1 MLLKQHRDHLLI
13 LKERWVTKLKNYK
26 VRFDWHVIH
35 AVRVAKELAGFKSP
49 LQLIWLTPI
58 HNLTMGDVED
68 IEEPDDGIFDHS
80 ETGSVTSTEDDH
92 QLLLVDLV
100 SGTAEIQLDG
110 SDLEDTDGLATEEPV
125 VSLKWDVEVC
135 S

>member
-1 MLLKQHRDHLLI
+1 
-13 LKERWVTKLKNYK
+13 
-26 VRFDWHVIH
+26 
-35 AVRVAKELAGFKSP
+35 
-49 LQLIWLTPI
+49 
-58 HNLTMGDVED
+58 MGDVED